1 MGIERNI
8 ALDYAKG
15 VGILLVVYGHVT
27 QGLLNARFQADRGL
41 HELINSVLYSFHMP
55 LFFFLSGV
63 FFLGSL
69 ARYGRKKLIENKL
82 GTVFYPYVVW
92 SLIQGLIEVA
102 LSGYTN
108 NAATLGQVLS
118 LLWLPRAQFWFLY
131 TLFIIYLGSVAL
143 YRRDGTYWSAT
154 VLLLAVLLFVLR
166 PLSIGIYPAIAFG
179 KYFVYFALGVSASS
193 LLLSRGNANQP
204 LLALMFLLATA
215 TFAGSQYLLLEM
227 SGHEVSNLVQ
237 AIRLLLAC
245 FGIAFIITLCRLLAR
260 FELRWLE
267 FLGRHSMEIYLVHT
281 LGSASIRIA
290 LNKFFGITD
299 FGLHVALGMLFGV
312 GVPLLMVSL
321 AQKYRFGWLFAP
333 PRKLF
338 AWAKAP

>member
-1 MGIERNI
+1 MSIERNI
-8 ALDYAKG
+8 AIDYAKG

-41 HELINSVLYSFHMP
+41 HELINSVIYSFHMP
-55 LFFFLSGV
+55 LFFFLSGI

-69 ARYGRKKLIENKL
+69 AKHGGKKLIENKL
-82 GTVFYPYVVW
+82 ETIFYPYIVW
-92 SLIQGLIEVA
+92 SMIQGLIEVA

-108 NAATLGQVLS
+108 GTATLGQVLS

-131 TLFIIYLGSVAL
+131 TLFFIYLVSVAL
-143 YRRDGTYWSAT
+143 YRRSGTYRSAT
-154 VLLLAVLLFVLR
+154 MLLLATLLFVLR
-166 PLSIGIYPAIAFG
+166 PFSTDIYPILSFG
-179 KYFVYFALGVSASS
+179 NNFVFFALGASANS
-193 LLLSRGNANQP
+193 LLLSRGNTNQP
-204 LLALMFLLATA
+204 LLPLMFLLATA
-215 TFAGSQYLLLEM
+215 TFAGSQYLLIEM

-245 FGIAFIITLCRLLAR
+245 FGIALIITLCRLLAR

-281 LGSASIRIA
+281 LGSASIRIV
-290 LNKFFGITD
+290 LNKFLGITD

-312 GVPLLMVSL
+312 GAPLLLVSL
-321 AQKYRFGWLFAP
+321 ARKYSFGWLFAP

-338 AWAKAP
+338 AWAKTP